1 MVTLFQDV
9 RYGARMLAK
18 RPGFTLVAVV
28 ALALGIG
35 ANTAIFSVVNSVL
48 LRPLPYPESERL
60 VQLAVAN
67 ASTGAR
73 GGALAY
79 LDFLDWQ
86 REARTFE
93 AMAAYTGGS
102 GALTGDGSAP
112 EQLAGVATTPDLF
125 KVLGVSPVIGR
136 TFTAEEAARAS
147 RPEKA
152 GEEGEQEEQAAP
164 VIVIS
169 HGLWQRRF
177 GGDPSVVGKT
187 VTFNN
192 KAVEIIGV
200 MPEGFRYPL
209 DYDNVEF
216 WGPFNASNPYAQ
228 HRGASFLEA
237 VGKLKPGVSVEQGAA
252 DLFAVSERLAEEH
265 AQTNRTRRADV
276 RSLHETLVGDIRPA
290 LLVLLAAVGCV
301 LLIACANVANL
312 LLARAAARQKEFAIR
327 TALGASRWRIA
338 RQLLTESVLL
348 SLAAG
353 AVGLLFTMWG
363 VDLLMA
369 VAPDDVPRLGSAS
382 ADARVLLF
390 TLGVSL
396 LTGLAFGLAPA
407 LQATRTDLSEPLK
420 EGERGSTA
428 GRGRLHGA
436 LVVAEVALS
445 LILLVGAGLL
455 VKSFQRLTSV
465 NPGFNPDGVLT
476 ATMTLS
482 GNRYKE
488 RAEQREAFRRAF
500 ERAAAAPGVEA
511 VGGIY
516 PLPLSGNDI
525 NTNFTIDNR
534 SFEDREHVYRG
545 ERKVISHD
553 FLRAMRVP
561 IVRGR
566 GFTERDDASAP
577 PVFIINETLARKYFS
592 GEEAIGRLMSMR
604 DIEGVSTGEIVG
616 VVADVK
622 YEGLGAEAEPAYYVP
637 YLQKTYDE
645 LALVVR
651 AREGLEPASLAP
663 VLRAA
668 VLEADKDQPLSEVRT
683 MRALLS
689 NSVARE
695 RFQVLLLGVFASV
708 ALVLSAVGLFGVLSY
723 SVTQRRHEIGIRM
736 ALGAQARDIFRLV
749 VGRGM
754 GLTLV
759 GLGLGLVGSLLLTR
773 LMTGLLFGVSATDPV
788 TFAAVTALLAL
799 VAFFAC
805 YLPARR
811 AMRVDPMTALRHE

>member
-1 MVTLFQDV
+1 MGTLLQDV

-48 LRPLPYPESERL
+48 LRPLPYPDSERI

-67 ASTGAR
+67 PTTGAR
-73 GGALAY
+73 GGAVAY
-79 LDFLDWQ
+79 LDFVDWQ
-86 REARTFE
+86 ARARSFE

-102 GALTGDGSAP
+102 GALTGDGGPP

-125 KVLGVSPVIGR
+125 RVLGVSPALGR

-147 RPEKA
+147 RTEKER
-152 GEEGEQEEQAAP
+152 EESNDEAAP
-164 VIVIS
+164 VMVIS

-177 GGDPSVVGKT
+177 GRDPAVVGR
-187 VTFNN
+187 VVNFNN

-200 MPEGFRYPL
+200 MPEGFGYPL
-209 DYDNVEF
+209 NYDNVEF
-216 WGPFNASNPYAQ
+216 WAPFDTSNAYAQ

-237 VGKLKPGVSVEQGAA
+237 VGRLRPGVTVEQGAA
-252 DLFAVSERLAEEH
+252 DLFAVTEHLAAEH
-265 AQTNRTRRADV
+265 AQTNRARRADV
-276 RSLHETLVGDIRPA
+276 RSLHERLVGDIKPA

-338 RQLLTESVLL
+338 RQLLTESILL

-369 VAPDDVPRLGSAS
+369 VAPEDAVRLGAS
-382 ADARVLLF
+382 GADARVLLF
-390 TLGVSL
+390 TLGVSV
-396 LTGLAFGLAPA
+396 LTGVAFGLAPA
-407 LQATRTDLSEPLK
+407 RQASRTDLSEPLK

-428 GRGRLHGA
+428 GRHRLHGA

-445 LILLVGAGLL
+445 LVLLVGAGLL
-455 VKSFQRLTSV
+455 IKSFQRLTAV
-465 NPGFNPDGVLT
+465 NPGFDAEGVLT

-482 GNRYKE
+482 NNRYAE
-488 RAEQREAFRRAF
+488 RPAQREAFRRAF

-511 VGGIY
+511 VGGVY

-534 SFEDREHVYRG
+534 SFEEREHVYRG
-545 ERKVISHD
+545 ERKVINHD

-561 IVRGR
+561 VVRGR

-577 PVFIINETLARKYFS
+577 PVFIVNETLARRHFP
-592 GEEAIGRLMSMR
+592 GQDPVGRLLSMR

-622 YEGLGAEAEPAYYVP
+622 YEGLGEEVEPAYYVP

-645 LALVVR
+645 LSLVVR
-651 AREGLEPASLAP
+651 AREGFDAAALAP
-663 VLRAA
+663 ALRAA

-683 MRALLS
+683 MKALLS
-689 NSVARE
+689 RSVARE
-695 RFQVLLLGVFASV
+695 RFQVLLLGVFAGV

-723 SVTQRRHEIGIRM
+723 SVTQRTHEIGIRM
-736 ALGAQARDIFRLV
+736 ALGARGRDIFRLV

-759 GLGLGLVGSLLLTR
+759 GLALGLAGSFALTR
-773 LMTGLLFGVSATDPV
+773 LMAGLLYGVSATDPA
-788 TFAAVTALLAL
+788 TFAAVTALLAA